1 MSNFVRR
8 ISMHMSFNGAKRMH
22 ISIDWL
28 HVLKELSLD
37 VHGCS
42 CYPDMSNVMSMS
54 K

>member
-1 MSNFVRR
+1 MLNVL
-8 ISMHMSFNGAKRMH
+8 ICMSFNGKELVY

-28 HVLKELSLD
+28 HVLKALSLE

>member
-1 MSNFVRR
+1 MSSFVKR
-8 ISMHMSFNGAKRMH
+8 ISMHMSFNGEEHMH

-28 HVLKELSLD
+28 HVLKALSLD

-42 CYPDMSNVMSMS
+42 CYTDMSNVMSMS